1 MEFNF
6 RNPDYAAVFRQRAER
21 LMRIRADPAMLPMLK
36 LYYRDH
42 PADFINDFGMTSDP
56 RNVEIGLPV
65 NVPFL
70 LFPRQREWVQWA
82 MDRWRQREP
91 GATVKSRD
99 MGVSWLGMA
108 LADTLCLFY
117 PNMAIGVGSRKLE
130 LVDKI
135 GDPKTLFWKARKFL
149 ELLPPEFVEP
159 YSSKE
164 GLIAFANG
172 STIAGEGGDE
182 IGRGAR
188 TGLYLVDET
197 ASLAHPDAVDAALSQ
212 TTNCRIDISTPKG
225 LANSFA
231 AKAMRKA
238 PYQNWPERR
247 VFRFNWREDPR
258 KTEEWYE
265 RQKLDLDPVTLAQ
278 EVDMDF
284 SASVEGI
291 VVPSAWVQ
299 AAIDLYAF
307 LDIDASGPRR
317 GALDVA
323 DEGKDANA
331 FAASHGGELIYVD
344 EWTGKGSDTHE
355 TTARAFGL
363 VEELD
368 LEGFDFDSDGLGA
381 GVRGNARVL
390 NELRE
395 PMKKAPILAMP
406 FRGSA
411 AVMRP
416 DAEDVPSRKNKDY
429 FQNLKAQA
437 WWGLRRRFEHSHRA
451 RNGLDYDP
459 AMVISLNP
467 ALPSLSK
474 LQIELSQPT
483 YSLNASG
490 KIVIDKQPEG
500 SLSPNLADAVMILM
514 GRTRRGMV
522 ITAEAMEASQ
532 MRLG

>member
-1 MEFNF
+1 MDFNF
-6 RNPDYAAVFRQRAER
+6 RNPDYASVFRQRAER
-21 LMRIRADPAMLPMLK
+21 LMRIRADPAIMPMLK

-197 ASLAHPDAVDAALSQ
+197 AALKHPEAVDAALSQ
-212 TTNCRIDISTPKG
+212 TTNCRIDISTPQG

-231 AKAMRKA
+231 AKAQRMP
-238 PYQNWPERR
+238 PYNNWPADRI
-247 VFRFNWREDPR
+247 FRFNWREDPR
-258 KTEEWYE
+258 KDEAWYE
-265 RQKLDLDPVTLAQ
+265 RQKVNLDPVTLAQ

-291 VVPSAWVQ
+291 VVPSKWVQ
-299 AAIDLYAF
+299 AAIGLHEF
-307 LDIDASGPRR
+307 LGVEPTGARR

-323 DEGKDANA
+323 DEGRDANA
-331 FAASHGGELIYVD
+331 FAACHGAEVFHVE
-344 EWTGKGSDTHE
+344 EWSGKGSDLSA
-355 TTARAFGL
+355 TAQRAVGL
-363 VEELD
+363 VEELKLD
-368 LEGFDFDSDGLGA
+368 GFDFDSDGLGA
-381 GVRGNARVL
+381 GIRGSVRVI

-395 PMKKAPILAMP
+395 EVKRPPIAAMP

-411 AVMRP
+411 AVQRP
-416 DAEDVPSRKNKDY
+416 DNEDVPSRKNKDY
-429 FQNLKAQA
+429 FKNLKSQS
-437 WWGLRRRFEHSHRA
+437 WWGLRRRFEQSWFA
-451 RNGLDYDP
+451 RNGEEYDP
-459 AMVISLNP
+459 AMIISLSP
-467 ALPSLSK
+467 TLPMLSK

-483 YSLNASG
+483 FSLDAQG

-532 MRLG
+532 RRLG